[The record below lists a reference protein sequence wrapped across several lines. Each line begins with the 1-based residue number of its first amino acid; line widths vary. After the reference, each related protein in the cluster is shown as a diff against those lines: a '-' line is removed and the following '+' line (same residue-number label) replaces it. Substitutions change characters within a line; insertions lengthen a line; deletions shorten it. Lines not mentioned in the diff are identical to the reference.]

1 MTPETQ
7 ELLKRLLRKE
17 FDRIDVKNDFL
28 FEKQT
33 EDIMKVCAE
42 LGFKELVEE
51 MHNDLIIE
59 RL

>member
-1 MTPETQ
+1 MTPET
-7 ELLKRLLRKE
+7 EKILKALLRKE
-17 FDRIDVKNDFL
+17 FDSIDVKNDFL

-33 EDIMKVCAE
+33 DIMKVCAE

-51 MHNDLIIE
+51 MNNDLIIE

>member
-17 FDRIDVKNDFL
+17 FDSIDVKNDFL

-33 EDIMKVCAE
+33 DIMKVCAE
-42 LGFKELVEE
+42 LGFEELVEE
-51 MHNDLIIE
+51 MNNDLIIE

>member
-1 MTPETQ
+1 MTPET
-7 ELLKRLLRKE
+7 EKILKTLLRKE
-17 FDRIDVKNDFL
+17 FDSIDVKNDFIIK
-28 FEKQT
+28 KQT
-33 EDIMKVCAE
+33 DIMKVCAE

>member
-17 FDRIDVKNDFL
+17 FDSIDVKNDFL

-33 EDIMKVCAE
+33 DIMKVCAE

-51 MHNDLIIE
+51 MQNDLIIE
-59 RL
+59 SL

>member
-17 FDRIDVKNDFL
+17 FDSIDIKNYFIFD
-28 FEKQT
+28 KQT
-33 EDIMKVCAE
+33 EIMKACAE

>member
-1 MTPETQ
+1 MTQ
-7 ELLKRLLRKE
+7 ETEKILKTLLRKE
-17 FDRIDVKNDFL
+17 FDSIDVKNDFL
-28 FEKQT
+28 LEKQT
-33 EDIMKVCAE
+33 NIMKACAE